1 MRKIIL
7 FVFGLNILLSISKAG
22 DLTPSVSATYKPFIE
37 DGKSWVI
44 TSSISHG
51 WMPVFQVDT
60 YYIDGDTIVNGQLC
74 KRLMLR
80 VNDYVNHTIS
90 NTLNKLVFEQ
100 GQKVFCF
107 PLDEEGV
114 ASQNSVLLYDFGA
127 EPNDTLSLNGI
138 NHYPENFTK
147 CFQIW
152 DSIQL
157 KYNDEL
163 FFGQLA
169 TLYNPDLT
177 ESEVHN
183 NYDYPLYHWFQA
195 IGSTHH
201 PFIKTAWNKNYTGML
216 YLLRDCRIGKKII
229 YTNWKDSS
237 FFPDFTGD
245 GDIDVADVNAV
256 INSMLGTAPYV
267 GEKMDATGDNNV
279 DIADVN
285 AIINVMLAAVWP
297 AAADGLLDLRPAS
310 KTHNSKL
317 VTHNPKL

>member
-1 MRKIIL
+1 MKRIIS
-7 FVFGLNILLSISKAG
+7 FVFCVNLLLS
-22 DLTPSVSATYKPFIE
+22 LTKTDDITAYASTTYRPFVE

-44 TSSISHG
+44 TSSVCHG

-60 YYIDGDTIVNGQLC
+60 YYIDGDTIVDGQLC

-80 VNDYVNHTIS
+80 VNNYVNQTIS
-90 NTLNKLVFEQ
+90 NTLNKLIFEQ
-100 GQKVFCF
+100 GQKVFCY
-107 PLDEEGV
+107 PLDDNGI
-114 ASQNSVLLYDFGA
+114 ASQDSVLLYDFGA
-127 EPNDTLSLNGI
+127 EPHDTISLNGF
-138 NHYPENFTK
+138 NSFPDSFTK

-157 KYNDEL
+157 ENNGKL

-169 TLYNPDLT
+169 TIYNPDLT

-216 YLLRDCRIGKKII
+216 YLLRDCRIGNRII

-237 FFPDFTGD
+237 FFPDFTGN
-245 GDIDVADVNAV
+245 GDIDIADVNAV
-256 INSMLGTAPYV
+256 INSMLGTAPCV
-267 GEKMDATGDNNV
+267 GEKMDATGDNSV

-285 AIINVMLAAVWP
+285 AIINAMLGHEPSWP
-297 AAADGLLDLRPAS
+297 Y
-310 KTHNSKL
+310 
-317 VTHNPKL
+317 